1 MLAWYRDGVATQSQL
16 PYLAAY
22 LGHKDISSTLVYL
35 TASEDLLRYASER
48 FKQYHDTAQ
57 QAIGGQQ

>member
-1 MLAWYRDGVATQSQL
+1 MRCRSGQARWKT
-16 PYLAAY
+16 Y
-22 LGHKDISSTLVYL
+22 LGHKDICSTLVYL
-35 TASEDLLRYASER
+35 TASDDLLRYASER

>member
-1 MLAWYRDGVATQSQL
+1 MLAWYRDGVATQSRL

-22 LGHKDISSTLVYL
+22 LGHKDICSTLVYL